1 MTTDQLKDLKA
12 RVEALRRYLDYDNK
26 IKEVEEEENLTTQP
40 SFWDDPK
47 EAEKILKNIKSKKI
61 WTDSFNS
68 LHSKLEDLETLN
80 EFHESGEASQEEV
93 DEEYQKSM
101 EALEELEFKKMLSNE
116 EDQLN
121 AMIEINPGAGGT
133 ESQDWADML
142 NRMYIMWGERNG
154 YAVKQI
160 NYQAGDTAGIKSAT
174 LEISGDFAY
183 GNLKSEI
190 GVHRLVR
197 ISPFD
202 SGGRRH
208 TSFASVYVYPEVDD
222 NIEINVNPADITW
235 ETFRSGGAGGQN
247 VNKVETAVRLRHAPS
262 GIIIECQQERSQ
274 LQNKEKALKML
285 KSKLYQQEIEKRNEE
300 RDKIESGKMKID
312 FGSQIRNYVLHPYK
326 LVKDARTS
334 MERSDVQNVLDGDLN
349 DFIKAFL
356 MSQ

>member
-1 MTTDQLKDLKA
+1 M
-12 RVEALRRYLDYDNK
+12 
-26 IKEVEEEENLTTQP
+26 
-40 SFWDDPK
+40 
-47 EAEKILKNIKSKKI
+47 
-61 WTDSFNS
+61 
-68 LHSKLEDLETLN
+68 
-80 EFHESGEASQEEV
+80 GEADQEEV
-93 DEEYQKSM
+93 DQEYQKSM

-154 YAVKQI
+154 YSVKQI